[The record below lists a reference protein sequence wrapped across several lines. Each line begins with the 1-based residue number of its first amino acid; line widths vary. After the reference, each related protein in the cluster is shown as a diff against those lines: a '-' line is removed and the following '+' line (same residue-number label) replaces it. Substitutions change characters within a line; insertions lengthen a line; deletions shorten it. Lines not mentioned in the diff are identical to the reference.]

1 MKRQIFKPYE
11 QNQAMLLPPRVE
23 ELIPE
28 THIVRVVNKMIGEID
43 KRIMEKQY
51 KGGGTSAYDPE
62 MLLKVIVYAYTQRVF
77 SSRRI
82 AKELRENINYMWL
95 SGMNRPD
102 HRTIN
107 RFRGKVMKAVINEVF
122 YGVIEQL
129 MEQGYVNLESYFV
142 DGTKIE
148 ANANRYKFVW
158 RKSTEKNKA
167 NLQEKVK
174 QLLDEIDEIE
184 EAEEEEYGEA
194 DLEELGEGKEID
206 VEKLKE
212 AARKINERLRQQT
225 EDKENKEL
233 KKAKKKLESD
243 FIPRMEKYEWHEKVF
258 EGRNNF
264 CKTDTDA
271 TFMRMKEDH
280 MRNGQLKPGY
290 NIQMGTQNQFILG
303 FSLHRRAGDTS
314 CLKEHLE
321 KLKTWL
327 GEYPENLVADAGYG
341 SEENYSY
348 MEEKKIT
355 AYVKDNRFHYE
366 QKRNYKKKYPY
377 RAENFPY
384 DPEADEYECPQKKR
398 LRYVETKPYKSENG
412 YVSERRVYESED
424 CSQCPVKAECTRA
437 KNNRQIQIGLELK
450 RLRNNAR
457 DNLLSP
463 QGLLMRSRRPI
474 EVEAV
479 FGRLKQDW
487 GFRRFLLRGLD
498 NVTTEWGILCIAHNI
513 TKAAVV

>member
-11 QNQAMLLPPRVE
+11 PQQAMLLPPNLE

-28 THIVRVVNKMIGEID
+28 SHLVRVVSKMIEEID
-43 KRIMEKQY
+43 KRVLERQY
-51 KGGGTSAYDPE
+51 KGGGTSAYDPQ
-62 MLLKVIVYAYTQRVF
+62 MLLKVIVYAYTQRIF

-82 AKELRENINYMWL
+82 AKELRENVNYMWL

-122 YGVIEQL
+122 YGVVEQL
-129 MEQGYVNLESYFV
+129 MEQGYIDLDSYFV

-167 NLQEKVK
+167 KLQEKVK
-174 QLLDEIDEIE
+174 QLLEEIDEIE
-184 EAEEEEYGEA
+184 AAEVEKYGEA
-194 DLEELGEGKEID
+194 DLEEVGEGKEID
-206 VEKLKE
+206 TEKLRE
-212 AARKINERLRQQT
+212 AARKINERLKQKP
-225 EDKENKEL
+225 EDKEL
-233 KKAKKKLESD
+233 QKAKKKLEND
-243 FIPRMEKYEWHEKVF
+243 YIPRMEKYEWYEEVF
-258 EGRNNF
+258 EERNNF
-264 CKTDTDA
+264 CKTDKDA

-290 NIQMGTQNQFILG
+290 NVQMGTQKQFILSY
-303 FSLHRRAGDTS
+303 SLHRRAGDTS
-314 CLKEHLE
+314 CLKGHLE
-321 KLKTWL
+321 KFKTWL
-327 GEYPENLVADAGYG
+327 GTHPKSLVADAGYG

-348 MEEKKIT
+348 LEEKQII
-355 AYVKDNRFHYE
+355 AYVKDTRFHYE
-366 QKRNYKKKYPY
+366 QKRNYKKKHPY
-377 RAENFPY
+377 RAENFLY
-384 DPEADEYECPQKKR
+384 HPEVDEYECPQKKR
-398 LRYVETKPYKSENG
+398 LRYTYTKPYRSENG
-412 YVSERRVYESED
+412 YVSERRIYECED

-437 KNNRQIQIGLELK
+437 KNNRQIQIGLEWERLK
-450 RLRNNAR
+450 QQAR

-463 QGLLMRSRRPI
+463 QGLAMRSQRPI

-487 GFRRFLLRGLD
+487 GFRRFLLRGIE

-513 TKAAVV
+513 AKAAAL

>member
-11 QNQAMLLPPRVE
+11 QNQAMLLPPSVE

-28 THIVRVVNKMIGEID
+28 THIVRVVNRMIGEID
-43 KRIMEKQY
+43 KKILEKQY

-107 RFRGKVMKAVINEVF
+107 RFRGKVMKATISEIF

-129 MEQGYVNLESYFV
+129 MEQGYVNLDNYFV

-148 ANANRYKFVW
+148 ANANRYTFVW

-167 NLQEKVK
+167 KLQEKVK

-184 EAEEEEYGEA
+184 ASEEEEYGDK
-194 DLEELGEGKEID
+194 DLEEMGEGKEID

-225 EDKENKEL
+225 DDKEL
-233 KKAKKKLESD
+233 KTAKKKLESD
-243 FIPRMEKYEWHEKVF
+243 FIPRLEKYEKYEKIF
-258 EGRNNF
+258 NGRNSF

-280 MRNGQLKPGY
+280 MLNGQLKPGY
-290 NIQMGTQNQFILG
+290 NVQMGTENQFIVG
-303 FSLHRRAGDTS
+303 YSIHQRPGDTA
-314 CLKEHLE
+314 CMIPHLKQV
-321 KLKTWL
+321 KDQL
-327 GEYPENLVADAGYG
+327 GTLPKKIIADAGYG
-341 SEENYSY
+341 SEENYQY
-348 MEEKKIT
+348 LENENLEN
-355 AYVKDNRFHYE
+355 YVKFNTFHKE
-366 QKRNYKKKYPY
+366 QKRSWRKQLFRVENWEYDQEKDEYHCPGNQRLVYRREINKKTALGYLSKL
-377 RAENFPY
+377 R
-384 DPEADEYECPQKKR
+384 EYECQNCSGC
-398 LRYVETKPYKSENG
+398 LMKSE
-412 YVSERRVYESED
+412 
-424 CSQCPVKAECTRA
+424 CTKAA
-437 KNNRQIQIGLELK
+437 GNRCVQVNFTLNQF
-450 RLRNNAR
+450 RDQAR
-457 DNLLSP
+457 SNLLSD
-463 QGLLMRSRRPI
+463 QGRKLSTQRNVD
-474 EVEAV
+474 VESV
-479 FGRLKQDW
+479 FGRLKHNW
-487 GFRRFLLRGLD
+487 GFRRFLLKGLEKV
-498 NVTTEWGILCIAHNI
+498 NVEWGILSIAHNI
-513 TKAAVV
+513 AKLAVV